1 MHSIPLNSDGLA
13 LLQSWVDNPA
23 NNHGFIIAN
32 SSSSDGVDFDSSNVP
47 TPRPKL
53 TVRYTLAD
61 SCRRADFENDGDVD
75 GADLAKFAG
84 DLGLL
89 YLPVFASEFGRNNCN

>member
-1 MHSIPLNSDGLA
+1 M
-13 LLQSWVDNPA
+13 DNPA

-47 TPRPKL
+47 TAANRPRL

-75 GADLAKFAG
+75 GLNLAKLAG

-89 YLPVFASEFGRNNCN
+89 DLPVFAAEFGKTNCN